1 VIALRLV
8 RLIEDHSDELVEGF
22 LQKLRTS
29 EKTKDMAK
37 VPVQELRDRVHE
49 ILKNLGDWLLY
60 KKESDIQ
67 SRYREI
73 GMRRATQQVSLSDY
87 CWAVIFTKEHIW
99 DFLQREGML
108 RGPLEIY
115 GELEL
120 VRLLD
125 QFFDRALCYATEGYE
140 TAAAKAV

>member
-1 VIALRLV
+1 MIALRLV

-67 SRYREI
+67 SR
-73 GMRRATQQVSLSDY
+73 
-87 CWAVIFTKEHIW
+87 
-99 DFLQREGML
+99 
-108 RGPLEIY
+108 
-115 GELEL
+115 
-120 VRLLD
+120 
-125 QFFDRALCYATEGYE
+125 
-140 TAAAKAV
+140 

>member
-1 VIALRLV
+1 MIALRLV

-60 KKESDIQ
+60 KKESDEKWTLNLGEQ
-67 SRYREI
+67 SP
-73 GMRRATQQVSLSDY
+73 GGD
-87 CWAVIFTKEHIW
+87 
-99 DFLQREGML
+99 
-108 RGPLEIY
+108 
-115 GELEL
+115 
-120 VRLLD
+120 
-125 QFFDRALCYATEGYE
+125 
-140 TAAAKAV
+140 KAVVYVNSSDEKAPMAVRRRWNGLNRANPNHASSHRKMRSGLMARHSSITLAGLYM